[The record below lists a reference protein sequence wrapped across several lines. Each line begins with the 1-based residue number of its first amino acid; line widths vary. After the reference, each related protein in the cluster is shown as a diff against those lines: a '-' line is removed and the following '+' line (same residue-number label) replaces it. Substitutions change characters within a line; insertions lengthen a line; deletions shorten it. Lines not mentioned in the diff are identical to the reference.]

1 MIPSEPSTYLR
12 IILGERERERDR
24 EIDRTRARCTACGR
38 RLVLRNERPR
48 THCSQACI
56 SCCCRLQNSATP
68 HPRPTPPT
76 PTPPPPP
83 AAPSP
88 IPYTIPICRGVN
100 SIAKQAYQPGAK
112 APRMPVRPAIRE
124 RVGQPL
130 RGPAKSRGGGN
141 KKGGGRVMAPDTR
154 SE

>member
-1 MIPSEPSTYLR
+1 MSARGLIARRRVYLVAVDCKT
-12 IILGERERERDR
+12 L
-24 EIDRTRARCTACGR
+24 
-38 RLVLRNERPR
+38 P
-48 THCSQACI
+48 
-56 SCCCRLQNSATP
+56 P
-68 HPRPTPPT
+68 PPRPTPPT

-83 AAPSP
+83 AALSP